1 MSLHPVDLEIAL
13 KQVSIFKLQLLL
25 RKAFILQI
33 NDLLLFLISEFWW
46 FLNVGVPDQHLQV
59 SITQSRGNV

>member
-1 MSLHPVDLEIAL
+1 MSLRPVDLEIAL

-33 NDLLLFLISEFWW
+33 NDLLLTTVL
-46 FLNVGVPDQHLQV
+46 D
-59 SITQSRGNV
+59 